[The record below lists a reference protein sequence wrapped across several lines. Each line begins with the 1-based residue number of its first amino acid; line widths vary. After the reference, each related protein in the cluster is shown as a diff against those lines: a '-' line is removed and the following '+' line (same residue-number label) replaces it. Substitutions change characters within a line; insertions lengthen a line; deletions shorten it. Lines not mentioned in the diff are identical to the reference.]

1 MFLLY
6 TLITGLCTY
15 SCLKYA
21 KLESKNQRYR
31 IFDRFHVEAPKHMM
45 SLIEFTEETND
56 DDSHLYNCMYTDNF
70 YDGYM
75 LDKIDQST
83 QHEPSLDGTS
93 YPFTTQ
99 YEELYMN
106 PRKYKIMKKRKYYGN
121 DQRPREDTPDNIL
134 EKIHDNMQKKTMLDF
149 LQQPISPDH
158 KIKAYEKVFPY
169 SSGLHASQS
178 RPSEYALPHS
188 KPVFSTLNMIAGEL
202 MKDFDTPEF

>member
-6 TLITGLCTY
+6 ILITGLCTY

-83 QHEPSLDGTS
+83 QHDPSLDGTS
-93 YPFTTQ
+93 SLSMFFGRSLILNGCGNVYSEGRLSEAWSP
-99 YEELYMN
+99 EE
-106 PRKYKIMKKRKYYGN
+106 YG
-121 DQRPREDTPDNIL
+121 
-134 EKIHDNMQKKTMLDF
+134 
-149 LQQPISPDH
+149 
-158 KIKAYEKVFPY
+158 
-169 SSGLHASQS
+169 
-178 RPSEYALPHS
+178 
-188 KPVFSTLNMIAGEL
+188 IAAV
-202 MKDFDTPEF
+202 